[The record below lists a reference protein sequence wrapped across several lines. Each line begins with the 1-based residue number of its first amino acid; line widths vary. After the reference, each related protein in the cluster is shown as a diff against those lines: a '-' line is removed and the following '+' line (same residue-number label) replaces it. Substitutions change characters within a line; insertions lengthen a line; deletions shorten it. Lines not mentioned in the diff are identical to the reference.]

1 MLSMKFRVF
10 WYIIGFDNSFFL
22 ISIITRKNGLYNPR
36 ALRFLHSEYSSSYEE
51 FLKSYAKL
59 SHHQLQDAIDV
70 GLATQALIHKVRFD
84 IKQSRHQLQKALD
97 IGLATHLVGRCLCC
111 QADV

>member
-1 MLSMKFRVF
+1 MV
-10 WYIIGFDNSFFL
+10 YIIRERFGFYTVN
-22 ISIITRKNGLYNPR
+22 TVVPMK
-36 ALRFLHSEYSSSYEE
+36 SSC
-51 FLKSYAKL
+51 KSYAKL

-84 IKQSRHQLQKALD
+84 IKQSHHQLQNALD
-97 IGLATHLVGRCLCC
+97 IGLTTHLVDRCLCC